1 MYVLKCDIN
10 HFAGRRAGFLGSAFF
25 AGSFFGSLLWGWI
38 SDIWGRRPVM
48 LVGILGT
55 IFSELLFGFRYVDT
69 RQMHYISLYSC
80 YLTKHKFY
88 SFIIVG

>member
-1 MYVLKCDIN
+1 MIL
-10 HFAGRRAGFLGSAFF
+10 AGQQAGFLGSAFF

-55 IFSELLFGFRYVDT
+55 IFSELLFGFRYAA
-69 RQMHYISLYSC
+69 YNCSESC
-80 YLTKHKFY
+80 VTHW
-88 SFIIVG
+88 